1 MHFDITGIEYSIWSS
16 FGHGSA
22 VSNVTLSETAT
33 MCSFLLYQCPIQ
45 QCALLYQCPIQ
56 QCALLYQCPIQQCAL
71 LYHNVRKYSLVK
83 IVTASFNTVTGQMTE
98 IPQRKKQMASTTQPL
113 D

>member
-33 MCSFLLYQCPIQ
+33 MCSF
-45 QCALLYQCPIQ
+45 LLYQCPIQ